1 MPCTYSGADLF
12 SYYYY
17 CWGCQCWVVLDGKT
31 GRRGEWRSDP
41 SGQLYLRVASCWP
54 SWEVFSLTLSVLQSP
69 WPTHDPPPTAHLTLF
84 PLKPLLGLLAFT
96 SLLPPNCKWLDPSAQ
111 LHAFFSYLIL
121 LSTGTSE
128 PQIGQ
133 TLASRGSCESNLDRI
148 FQILLSQFPYLC
160 RGLIRR
166 TFPETLPEMRGFLPS
181 GQGLP
186 TTLFLCN
193 LDPRDPAWCWAHGK
207 CPIKFGHKRM

>member
-1 MPCTYSGADLF
+1 M
-12 SYYYY
+12 
-17 CWGCQCWVVLDGKT
+17 V
-31 GRRGEWRSDP
+31 
-41 SGQLYLRVASCWP
+41 
-54 SWEVFSLTLSVLQSP
+54 WELSKIKEPHFHKPRLWYDRCETLIKKKNKKLSLIFSLQFSNFINITIEIISVLQSP
-69 WPTHDPPPTAHLTLF
+69 WPTHDPPPTAHLTLS
-84 PLKPLLGLLAFT
+84 PSKPLLGLLAFT

-133 TLASRGSCESNLDRI
+133 TLASRGSCEGNLDRI